1 MYYDFN
7 NIVHR
12 QHLKEMEALGSVH
25 EWQDAPQAPCNW
37 RAERDLEAAKAHVTS
52 TALTRKIQVTWSN
65 LNAALFGI
73 KSSQV

>member
-12 QHLKEMEALGSVH
+12 QHLKELERNANLRFGQDPTEANCS
-25 EWQDAPQAPCNW
+25 W
-37 RAERDLEAAKAHVTS
+37 RTERELEAAKTRATS

-65 LNAALFGI
+65 LNVALLGI
-73 KSSQV
+73 KRPHV

>member
-12 QHLKEMEALGSVH
+12 QHLKELERNANLRDG
-25 EWQDAPQAPCNW
+25 QDSTQASCSW
-37 RAERDLEAAKAHVTS
+37 RREREQEAAKTRATS
-52 TALTRKIQVTWSN
+52 TALTRKIKVTWIN

-73 KSSQV
+73 KRPQV

>member
-7 NIVHR
+7 NTVHR
-12 QHLKEMEALGSVH
+12 QHLKELERNANLRDGHDPTQANCSWRT
-25 EWQDAPQAPCNW
+25 EW
-37 RAERDLEAAKAHVTS
+37 ELEAAKALATS

-73 KSSQV
+73 KRPQL